1 MTDFKVNSR
10 HQIERGGRMY
20 VPNEVVPGV
29 KPGDAED
36 AALIEQGLLV
46 EAKVT
51 KRRTKASGS
60 KPAESKDRAPVVEQ
74 GSPDDAQSTT
84 EEKE

>member
-46 EAKVT
+46 EVAAP
-51 KRRTKASGS
+51 KRKAKASGS
-60 KPAESKDRAPVVEQ
+60 KPAESKDQAPVVEQ
-74 GSPDDAQSTT
+74 ASTADAQSKT